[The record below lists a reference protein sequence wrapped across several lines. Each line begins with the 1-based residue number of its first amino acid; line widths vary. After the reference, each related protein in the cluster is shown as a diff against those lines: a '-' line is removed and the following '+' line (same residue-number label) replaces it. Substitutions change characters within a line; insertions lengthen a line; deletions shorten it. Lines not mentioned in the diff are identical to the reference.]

1 MKIGLDLVNL
11 SSLADGMGR
20 FARQLVSGLSQ
31 MDRENEY
38 FLFLNAQIS
47 GDFGG
52 DIERF
57 KILKIRVPR
66 KRMLPWNQVCFL
78 SLSWAWPRLDILHSP
93 VSLSP
98 LVIPRRLKKIVTVH
112 DLAFKLYP
120 ETASRKSLFW
130 WNNAWPLCLKDVDH
144 IVADSQNTK
153 RDLRAFYNVDED
165 KISVVYPY
173 SSISAASVTDNPPD
187 LLRSRYNLP
196 ERFLLFV
203 GAPHK
208 RKNIDSLVQAFRI
221 FKQATASPHKLVLVG
236 PKGWAL
242 ENLVALIRRL
252 RLEDD
257 VLITGFVPDG
267 DMALFYRAADLFV
280 YPSFYEG
287 FGYPPLEA
295 MTMGAPVL
303 MARTSSL
310 PEVGG
315 DAAVYM
321 DPFSPADMAEK
332 LGRVVRDVE
341 WSNELRSRSRDRAG
355 QFNMARMIGGY
366 LDVYRRVSAVR
377 ESG

>member
-1 MKIGLDLVNL
+1 MKIGLDLINL

-20 FARQLVSGLSQ
+20 FAGQLVSGLSQ
-31 MDRENEY
+31 MDRENKY

-47 GDFGG
+47 GDFGVG
-52 DIERF
+52 TGQF

-66 KRMLPWNQVCFL
+66 KRMLPWNQVYFL
-78 SLSWAWPRLDILHSP
+78 SLSWALPPLDILHSP

-98 LVIPRRLKKIVTVH
+98 LVILRRLKKIVTVH
-112 DLAFKLYP
+112 DLAFKLFP
-120 ETASRKSLFW
+120 ETASRKSLLW
-130 WNNAWPLCLKDVDH
+130 WNSAWPLCLKNVDH

-153 RDLRAFYNVDED
+153 RDLRTFYNVDEN
-165 KISVVYPY
+165 KVSVVYPY
-173 SSISAASVTDNPPD
+173 SSISAASVADDTLA
-187 LLRSRYNLP
+187 LLRSKYNLP
-196 ERFLLFV
+196 DRFLLFV

-208 RKNIDSLVQAFRI
+208 RKNIDSLIQGFHI
-221 FKQATASPHKLVLVG
+221 FKHATALPHKLVLVG

-242 ENLVALIRRL
+242 ESLVAQIKRL

-257 VLITGFVPDG
+257 VLITGFVTDG
-267 DMALFYRAADLFV
+267 DMAIFYRAAELLI

-315 DAAVYM
+315 DAAVYI

-332 LGRVVRDVE
+332 LERVIRDVE
-341 WSNELRSRSRDRAG
+341 GSNDLRSRGRERAG
-355 QFNMARMIGGY
+355 QFNMARTIRGY
-366 LDVYRRVSAVR
+366 LDVYQRVSAA
-377 ESG
+377 